1 MASILS
7 ADKVPSKA
15 EVAHDENIV
24 PGSDQET
31 GTVQLF
37 DHSEIVLI
45 PTPSGDPKDPL
56 NLPTWQKYSII
67 VIVAAYGSMAVLSTS
82 GLGAV
87 FPQVVQEYP
96 NNDPADVTDLMTYPT
111 LFMGIGNFI
120 SMPLTL
126 TLGRRPVFLFSLLLS
141 IGTGLWC
148 AFSTSLSSH
157 IGGRN
162 LLSMAA
168 GQSEALAPLIIQD
181 IHFLHER
188 SSKQGWFVGI
198 QNIVA
203 AGMFVATVYIVPD
216 MGLKWWYIVV
226 AIVNFATLIAAYF
239 LVVETMFDR
248 SNAVTRPDTPCFQ
261 HTRRLEPDVFGPR
274 TWKHDL
280 RLVHGRMDWRRL
292 VSFYKETAQGICILP
307 IFWLLLVN
315 GAFLGVYV
323 YQSSTFSAILTPPPY
338 SFSNASL
345 GFVQLVQA
353 VDCLIFVPVMGYGT
367 DFIAKKMTVREN
379 TFYLSAPET
388 DLVYSIQPEYRLL
401 AMVIPAA
408 IVIVSCVLFGYA
420 GAAPSDWHWMAIVAP
435 YHMGFFAFMGVNI
448 IAISYAIDAFPD
460 HAGALLMVIC
470 VGRGF
475 ISFGLSYST
484 VPLTETLG
492 YDGGMN
498 IFAIVCGILSLMTV
512 GFYLYGK
519 RLPLFRNNNFAF
531 TKWQPPLALN
541 DAFFSY

>member
-24 PGSDQET
+24 PGSGQET

-56 NLPTWQKYSII
+56 NLPTWQKCSII

-96 NNDPADVTDLMTYPT
+96 NNDPADVTEPHDLPYLIYGHRKLHLHAPNPHSWSTARLPLFPT
-111 LFMGIGNFI
+111 LVHWHRLM
-120 SMPLTL
+120 
-126 TLGRRPVFLFSLLLS
+126 
-141 IGTGLWC
+141 
-148 AFSTSLSSH
+148 
-157 IGGRN
+157 
-162 LLSMAA
+162 
-168 GQSEALAPLIIQD
+168 SEALAPLIIQD

-367 DFIAKKMTVREN
+367 DFIAKKMSQWRKGVFE
-379 TFYLSAPET
+379 
-388 DLVYSIQPEYRLL
+388 PEYRLL

-498 IFAIVCGILSLMTV
+498 IFAIVCGVLILMTV

-519 RLPLFRNNNFAF
+519 RMRGWATNIFWPTLTSSP
-531 TKWQPPLALN
+531 
-541 DAFFSY
+541 